1 MTNWYYHDPAQGRVG
16 PIDADALRGHFREG
30 RIQRDTLLWREGL
43 REWQPLERLSAEL
56 GLDGDLLSSTPRP
69 PAPPPLPPGANDAP
83 AYSAPAY
90 SAGPGSNGQV
100 SNGAGP
106 STGANPA
113 DAAAAHFNRRPAAPP
128 PRKGLSGCVIV
139 LIVLAVLAI
148 PVIGI
153 LAAIALPAYQD
164 YTHRAKVAQAMVA
177 ASSLKVSVAE
187 YVLSNDSC
195 PANNSEGFQPS
206 EDYADTYIA
215 RIRIGQFTENGSC
228 AMQIELR
235 GIGAA
240 IDGKHLVQ
248 SYDPA
253 SGSWTCSSDIEKRS
267 VLPIECRD

>member
-56 GLDGDLLSSTPRP
+56 GLDGDLLSSTPRA

-90 SAGPGSNGQV
+90 SAAPGPNGP
-100 SNGAGP
+100 AP

-148 PVIGI
+148 PVLGI

-164 YTHRAKVAQAMVA
+164 YTFRAKVAQAMAVA
-177 ASSLKVSVAE
+177 GSHKVSVAE
-187 YVLSNDSC
+187 YVQSNEAC
-195 PANNSEGFQPS
+195 PGNDSEGFQPAA
-206 EDYADTYIA
+206 DYADTYIA
-215 RIRIGQFTENGSC
+215 GISFGHLTENGQC
-228 AMQIELR
+228 AIQVELR
-235 GIGAA
+235 GIGAR
-240 IDGKHLVQ
+240 IDGKHIVQ
-248 SYDPA
+248 SYDPS
-253 SGSWTCSSDIEKRS
+253 SGGWSCTSDIEKRS

>member
-43 REWQPLERLSAEL
+43 REWQPLERLSGEL
-56 GLDGDLLSSTPRP
+56 GLDAELLSSTPRP

-83 AYSAPAY
+83 AYSAPA
-90 SAGPGSNGQV
+90 S
-100 SNGAGP
+100 GP
-106 STGANPA
+106 SQYVGANPA
-113 DAAAAHFNRRPAAPP
+113 EAAAAHFNRRPAAPP

-148 PVIGI
+148 PVLGI
-153 LAAIALPAYQD
+153 LVAIALPAYQD
-164 YTHRAKVAQAMVA
+164 YTHRAKVTQAMAAA
-177 ASSLKVSVAE
+177 ASHKVSVAE
-187 YVLSNDSC
+187 YAMGHESC

-206 EDYADTYIA
+206 AEYADTYVA
-215 RIRIGQFTENGSC
+215 GIRFGAYTEDGSC
-228 AMQIELR
+228 VMQVELR
-235 GIGAA
+235 GIGAD

-248 SYDPA
+248 AYDPA

-267 VLPIECRD
+267 VLPMECRP